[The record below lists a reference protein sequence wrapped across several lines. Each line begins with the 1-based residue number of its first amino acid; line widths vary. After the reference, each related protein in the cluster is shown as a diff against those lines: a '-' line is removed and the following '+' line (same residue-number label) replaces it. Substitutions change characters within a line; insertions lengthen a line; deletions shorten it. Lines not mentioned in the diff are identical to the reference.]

1 MKKLLLALGTI
12 VLVACK
18 NSGIEENINPN
29 CDAPV
34 FYAMVEDTKMRT
46 YLDEDAKMRWTKDDR
61 ITIFVGENYNREF
74 AFTGESGAT
83 AGGFSQKS
91 ADGFYTA
98 EKVAANYAVYPHN
111 VSTQLETDGCLKL
124 SMPSTQQYAENSFG
138 VKANTMVAVTEA
150 TSDMF
155 LQFKNVCGYL
165 KLNLYGENVT
175 VKRIILQGNN
185 DEVLAGPAEVTP
197 VFEGDPTLKWANSA
211 TTSSLTLDCGEGIK
225 IGTTESNATAFWL
238 VVPPMVFEGGFT
250 IRVVDINNKMYEK
263 TTTSQ
268 QIITRNISKNMPA
281 LFVVCSQDAP
291 ADEGTNGGE
300 DNPVVVYDVPNNQIW
315 YKTKYDFAVTL
326 PTETTTNANLMSHTY
341 ENGIGKLVFD
351 NDVTTLKTTNSIGAF
366 EALTTI
372 THVWLPE
379 SLTSI
384 EWKAFRRCTGLTSI
398 TLPESLTSIGRDAF
412 SVCTGLTSITL
423 PESLTSIEGYAFNGC
438 TGLTSITLPESLT
451 SIEGRAFYGC
461 TGLVSVYCCGTT
473 PPSWVYDS
481 STTYKNPFEGITA
494 TIFVPQQS
502 LAAYQATDWGKLN
515 LVGYDYEAE

>member
-29 CDAPV
+29 YDAPV
-34 FYAMVEDTKMRT
+34 FYAMVEDTKTRT
-46 YLDEDAKMRWTKDDR
+46 YLDEDAKMRWTKDDH

-91 ADGFYTA
+91 SDGFYTA

-291 ADEGTNGGE
+291 ADDGTNDGE

-351 NDVTTLKTTNSIGAF
+351 NDVTTLKTTNTIGGAF
-366 EALTTI
+366 KALTTI

-384 EWKAFRRCTGLTSI
+384 EGYAFYGCTGLTSI
-398 TLPESLTSIGRDAF
+398 TLPESLTSIGQY
-412 SVCTGLTSITL
+412 T
-423 PESLTSIEGYAFNGC
+423 
-438 TGLTSITLPESLT
+438 
-451 SIEGRAFYGC
+451 FYGC

-473 PPSWVYDS
+473 PPSLVYYNS
-481 STTYKNPFEGITA
+481 NYKNPFEGITA